1 MEKRHQYRFS
11 IMLDETDP
19 DHRRAGDY
27 LNRLGRKKARVVV
40 KAILAYLDQEKEVSA
55 VQKSEVRRPKKPD
68 VEKQI
73 EKTDRMLS
81 IDINECSINE
91 AEVALMRKNF
101 DKLGHKD

>member
-11 IMLDETDP
+11 IMLDEADP

-55 VQKSEVRRPKKPD
+55 FQKPEVRRPKEPD

-81 IDINECSINE
+81 IDFNECSINE

-101 DKLGHKD
+101 DKLGNKD

>member
-19 DHRRAGDY
+19 DHRKVGDY

-40 KAILAYLDQEKEVSA
+40 KAILAYLDQEKTVS
-55 VQKSEVRRPKKPD
+55 VVEKPEVRKPKEPD
-68 VEKQI
+68 AEKQI

-81 IDINECSINE
+81 IDINEYSINE